1 MAQFPIAICV
11 LPVSFTR
18 LIMKIWAAIV
28 LIPILLFVTGC
39 EEHPVS
45 DLQKV
50 DTDYYASVH
59 AK

>member
-1 MAQFPIAICV
+1 VAQFPIAIRG
-11 LPVSFTR
+11 LAVSFTR
-18 LIMKIWAAIV
+18 LTMKIWAALV

-50 DTDYYASVH
+50 DTEYAAEHS
-59 AK
+59 K